1 MFYLAHGAFKYNY
14 IGDMPILF
22 ALAGAT
28 GIGKSELSLRL
39 AEHYGAEIIG
49 VDSRQVYR
57 GFTIGTAQ
65 PSASDMARVR
75 HHLVDFLEPERK
87 YSVGEFCR
95 DVKNILQGN
104 PERNYILVGGTG
116 LYMQTLMLGLPQIP
130 AVPESAREELE
141 KIAQAEG
148 ADSLYKM
155 ALDADPELAQSVE
168 PNNVQRLIRILEVYR
183 STGRKL
189 SDWQKEREGGIGKLP
204 VFWLQRER
212 DVLYKRI
219 DSRVDKMIKDGWV
232 EEVRELSKTVPLDA
246 PAWQSLG
253 YRELLAAQTDAEMAQ
268 VVEDVK
274 KKTRNY
280 AKRQLTWFR
289 GQMDCVPV
297 DMENNPFKIIVDNVV

>member
-1 MFYLAHGAFKYNY
+1 
-14 IGDMPILF
+14 
-22 ALAGAT
+22 
-28 GIGKSELSLRL
+28 
-39 AEHYGAEIIG
+39 
-49 VDSRQVYR
+49 
-57 GFTIGTAQ
+57 
-65 PSASDMARVR
+65 MARVR

-95 DVKNILQGN
+95 DVKSILQGN

-168 PNNVQRLIRILEVYR
+168 PNNVQRLIRILEGYR
-183 STGRKL
+183 GTGRKL
-189 SDWQKEREGGIGKLP
+189 SDWQKERVGGIGTLP
-204 VFWLQRER
+204 VFWLDRSREN
-212 DVLYKRI
+212 LYARI
-219 DSRVDKMIKDGWV
+219 DARVDQMMADGWLD
-232 EEVRELSKTVPLDA
+232 EIHELAKTVPMDA

-253 YRELLAAQTDAEMAQ
+253 YRELLSAKDGMQ
-268 VVEDVK
+268 VQKVLEDVK
-274 KKTRNY
+274 RKTRNY

-289 GQMDCVPV
+289 WQVKSTVFDLDSCP
-297 DMENNPFKIIVDNVV
+297 NPLECICNQLEMA